1 MSELMTAV
9 RESRAHELPAL
20 LARMDTAQRR
30 AALVELKAL
39 RKEKRGWSWDSQRK
53 VIKPL
58 LVAGAGCH
66 TGAAACATWIAGRDL
81 LGWDRP
87 PFALV
92 VAAMADRD
100 PEWLGDVA
108 HRLAARPT
116 TAEITYD
123 LISRLVRKS
132 QCAVPTTEGFVRGWL
147 QTVSSHQWQRKKREP
162 FIDMLRADPFAP
174 VLLPRIF
181 EVQELP
187 PQMLW
192 AYETDD
198 ERRWDVTLASLPE
211 AGLLERPALV
221 DGCVTRLLRGGK
233 PGEQR
238 FFLSTLR
245 LLALTEQEEA
255 ERIPDW
261 VGMAS
266 DAMSTVAAHAQQVLG
281 RLDECGRLS
290 VRTLAEMS
298 GAVLFRTEKKLVRSQ
313 LVLLGKALRRDPSA
327 ADELLPVVV
336 GAFEHEDI
344 DVRERALKLVGRHL
358 PAAGAGVREELALSA
373 SLLGPAHRALV
384 AEVFGTSAVG
394 EPEAEEYEEVLPPAP
409 VARRLDPAPV
419 SLPELVEDVVV
430 LGRASAPEVPV
441 FERVLDGLVRHAH
454 TDRSALVGALRDAL
468 TGQWWMTGGSGE
480 GDLPHWSV
488 RQFRAAEGIEPVLA
502 VLLGYLSPQ
511 VVADELAAWTGTG
524 SCVHDS
530 LQGVSRARVWD
541 AADAVLTGD
550 RPFLVA
556 TPTWHTGSLDPAVLV
571 ERLREYRRLGLRP
584 GQTDFAQA
592 LLRVRR
598 RGQDGAAAEAESLG
612 TPEGERLA
620 AWLRADEPLAEVHR
634 FDLEKKVRRGQTVER
649 THRILLATKERP
661 FVKEVLPRS
670 FHWLG
675 QARIPTHSP
684 CYHWDARQ
692 EIWTA
697 VLPEDAETLAAWLLP
712 HAANDVVE
720 EIENDIRS
728 LTLLTELDGPAGEAL
743 HLTLAY
749 ELGARYPED
758 RLAAVDALLI
768 LATQQ
773 RLDAAL
779 LGDRISVLLGH
790 GLIKPNRLA
799 DSVRTAALT
808 GAYRTVLSVL
818 TGVLP
823 GVLAHE
829 KAPRGAGD
837 LLGVAAECVEHCG
850 TTGAGD
856 IPGLAETAARGG
868 SSQLVRQAKR
878 LAEAWKAGVAG
889 K

>member
-9 RESRAHELPAL
+9 RESRTHELPAL
-20 LARMDTAQRR
+20 LAKMDTAERR
-30 AALVELKAL
+30 AALVELKTL
-39 RKEKRGWSWDSQRK
+39 RKEVRGWSWDSQRK
-53 VIKPL
+53 IIRPL

-87 PFALV
+87 PFTLV

-108 HRLAARPT
+108 HRLAARPA
-116 TAEITYD
+116 TAETTYD

-132 QCAVPTTEGFVRGWL
+132 QCAVPTTDGFVRGWL
-147 QTVSSHQWQRKKREP
+147 QTVSTYQWQREKRKP

-192 AYETDD
+192 SYETDD
-198 ERRWDVTLASLPE
+198 ERRWDVTLAALPQT
-211 AGLLERPALV
+211 GLLERAALV
-221 DGCVTRLLRGGK
+221 DGCVSRLLRGGK

-245 LLALTEQEEA
+245 LLDLTEQEEA
-255 ERIPDW
+255 ERVPDW
-261 VGMAS
+261 IGMAA

-281 RLDECGRLS
+281 RLDERGRLS
-290 VRTLAEMS
+290 ARTLAEVS

-336 GAFEHEDI
+336 GAFEHEDM
-344 DVRERALKLVGRHL
+344 DVQERALSLVGRFL
-358 PAAGAGVREELALSA
+358 SATGAGVREELALSA
-373 SLLGPAHRALV
+373 SLLGPAHRTLV
-384 AEVFGTSAVG
+384 TEVFGVSAVG
-394 EPEAEEYEEVLPPAP
+394 EPEPEEYEEVLPPEP
-409 VARRLDPAPV
+409 VARRLDPAPL

-430 LGRASAPEVPV
+430 LGRASAPEIPV

-454 TDRSALVGALRDAL
+454 TDRSALTGALREAL
-468 TGQWWMTGGSGE
+468 TGEWWMTGGSGE
-480 GDLPHWSV
+480 GDLPHWSA
-488 RQFRAAEGIEPVLA
+488 RQIRTAEGIEPVLA
-502 VLLGYLSPQ
+502 VLLGHLSPQ
-511 VVADELAAWTGTG
+511 VVADELASWTGTE
-524 SCVHDS
+524 SCVHAS
-530 LQGVSRARVWD
+530 LQGILRARVWD

-556 TPTWHTGSLDPAVLV
+556 TPTWHTGSLDPSVLV
-571 ERLREYRRLGLRP
+571 DRLREYQRLGLRP

-592 LLRVRR
+592 VLRVRR
-598 RGQDGAAAEAESLG
+598 HGQDGAAAAAEGLG

-620 AWLRADEPLAEVHR
+620 SWLRADEPLAEVYR
-634 FDLEKKVRRGQTVER
+634 FDLEKKTRRGQTVER
-649 THRILLATKERP
+649 THRILMATRERP
-661 FVKEVLPRS
+661 FIEEVLPRS

-675 QARIPTHSP
+675 QPQIPTHNP
-684 CYHWDARQ
+684 CYHWGERPEHWVA
-692 EIWTA
+692 T
-697 VLPEDAETLAAWLLP
+697 LPEDAETLAARLLP
-712 HAANDVVE
+712 NTANNVIE
-720 EIENDIRS
+720 EIQNAARP
-728 LTLLTELDGPAGEAL
+728 LTLLAELDGPVGEAL

-749 ELGARYPED
+749 GLGARHPED

-768 LATQQ
+768 LATRQ
-773 RLDAAL
+773 RLDATLLGERIAAL
-779 LGDRISVLLGH
+779 LDC
-790 GLIKPNRLA
+790 GLIKPVRLA
-799 DSVRTAALT
+799 DSVRTAAVT

-837 LLGVAAECVEHCG
+837 LLAVAAECVEHCG
-850 TTGAGD
+850 STETEE
-856 IPGLAETAARGG
+856 ISGLSRTAARGG

-878 LAEAWKAGVAG
+878 LAEAWKAGALRG
-889 K
+889 